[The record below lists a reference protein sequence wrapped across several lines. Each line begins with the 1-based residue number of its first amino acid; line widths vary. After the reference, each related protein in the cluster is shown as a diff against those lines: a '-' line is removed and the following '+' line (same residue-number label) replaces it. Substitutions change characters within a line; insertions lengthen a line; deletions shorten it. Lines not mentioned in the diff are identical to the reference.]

1 MFSTNFMKR
10 CLGGVLL
17 LTSIV
22 AGTFLFAF
30 STANTTGALTTT
42 AVALQS
48 NNIVGTKA
56 AYDII
61 FKTVSSGSIKTVLI
75 LFMKDTDVTGSII
88 PEVKGLGPGSTSPG
102 PQAGVFRFLIYTVN
116 TPVTISAGREI
127 KLQVW
132 NITNPSVSYDR
143 YMILIYT
150 IDANGNTIDQAMSN
164 AYPMKQIQSADIE
177 NNAIVSG
184 KIGIDA
190 VTAKEISGVRKLIF
204 SSCHIVPQ
212 GLDSATCSVPGASM
226 GDNVIAT
233 SDQYFFSGSAFNKC
247 LAISY
252 ATVSG
257 PNVVKIGFH
266 FVPYPPTN
274 ICHNLLA
281 VGPSTLSVIVFR
293 P

>member
-30 STANTTGALTTT
+30 STANTTGAVTTT

-102 PQAGVFRFLIYTVN
+102 PQGVFRFL
-116 TPVTISAGREI
+116 
-127 KLQVW
+127 
-132 NITNPSVSYDR
+132 
-143 YMILIYT
+143 
-150 IDANGNTIDQAMSN
+150 
-164 AYPMKQIQSADIE
+164 
-177 NNAIVSG
+177 NN
-184 KIGIDA
+184 
-190 VTAKEISGVRKLIF
+190 
-204 SSCHIVPQ
+204 
-212 GLDSATCSVPGASM
+212 
-226 GDNVIAT
+226 
-233 SDQYFFSGSAFNKC
+233 C

-266 FVPYPPTN
+266 LVPYPPAN
-274 ICHNLLA
+274 ICHNLIAL
-281 VGPSTLSVIVFR
+281 GPSTLSVIVFR